1 MTGRLGVCPRE
12 TLNDLDGHLT
22 DSYYPMD
29 SNMTDISSKNELPPL
44 ISKGPRSARL
54 GRRRFVSGAVAGGL
68 LLPIRDTLAQTSPP
82 IEQAGDEPLDEGFD
96 VIEPEFEPTIS
107 PEEDS
112 DTITDIVEGEGVRYF
127 AQTGH
132 NLAEPFLAP
141 WLLAG
146 GEAGPGFPISEPR
159 LIEGDGTLRQD
170 FEGLALV
177 YDPNAEADRALGAV
191 PLPDS
196 VVDEIATGQ
205 AATKVLAC
213 RSDQVSC
220 QFFAATGHTVSG
232 AFGTF
237 WAEHGG
243 RQLLGLPRSET
254 ATSGGLTVQVF
265 DHVVLEMDSSRQ
277 VTMRKVNTDLV
288 MQSAAGDDPAFL
300 PAPPTLGTTWL
311 VVASDGLRLRSGPNV
326 DAEVIAVL
334 PDSAEFIAATGAD
347 SGWVPGYVDGFS
359 GWVAAEFLSTR
370 EALAAVDTANWRLDV
385 WGGVTLGDSNIRRE
399 PTTASQS
406 VRTIPYQ
413 SPVVIVE
420 WVRGEPVVDTQI
432 TWAQLE
438 DGTYVYARNLGR
450 AAPVAPPELGN
461 DAPRE
466 GKWIDVHLTQQ
477 LMVAYEGRSPVRTV
491 VTTTGMPGWETP
503 PGFYSI
509 NTRVANETMESGSI
523 GAEDFYVLKNVLF
536 TQYFTDRGHALHYA
550 WWKTAE
556 TIGRPGSHGCLNLLL
571 EDAQFFWDWA
581 TIGTPVVCRVT

>member
-1 MTGRLGVCPRE
+1 MTTNPNKNQPSRL
-12 TLNDLDGHLT
+12 
-22 DSYYPMD
+22 S
-29 SNMTDISSKNELPPL
+29 PP
-44 ISKGPRSARL
+44 IRTTVRL
-54 GRRRFVSGAVAGGL
+54 GRRHFVSGAVAGGL
-68 LLPIRDTLAQTSPP
+68 LLPFRDAVAQTSPP
-82 IEQAGDEPLDEGFD
+82 IEQRGDEPLDEGFD
-96 VIEPEFEPTIS
+96 VIEPELEPTIS

-112 DTITDIVEGEGVRYF
+112 GTITDIVEGEGVRYF

-132 NLAEPFLAP
+132 NLDEPFLSP
-141 WLLAG
+141 WMLAG
-146 GEAGPGFPISEPR
+146 GEGGPGFPISEPR
-159 LIEGDGTLRQD
+159 LVGEDGTIRQD
-170 FEGLALV
+170 FEAFALV
-177 YDPNAEADRALGAV
+177 YDPNVEADRALRAV

-196 VVDEIATGQ
+196 VVNGIATGE

-243 RQLLGLPRSET
+243 QQLIGLPRSEM
-254 ATSGGLTVQVF
+254 ATSGGMTVQVF
-265 DHVVLEMDSSRQ
+265 DHVVLEMDSSQQ
-277 VTMRKVNTDLV
+277 VTMRRVNTDLA

-311 VVASDGLRLRSGPNV
+311 VAASDGLRLRSGPNV

-334 PDSAEFIAATGAD
+334 PDSAEFIAANGGD

-385 WGGVTLGDSNIRRE
+385 WDGLTLSDSNIRHE

-413 SPVVIVE
+413 SPVVIVD
-420 WVRGEPVVDTQI
+420 WVRGEPVVDNQI

-438 DGTYVYARNLGR
+438 DGSYVYARNLGR
-450 AAPVAPPELGN
+450 AAPVAPPALGN

-477 LMVAYEGRSPVRTV
+477 LMVAYEGRTPVRTV

>member
-1 MTGRLGVCPRE
+1 MTSNPS
-12 TLNDLDGHLT
+12 NHDL
-22 DSYYPMD
+22 SP
-29 SNMTDISSKNELPPL
+29 LPSL
-44 ISKGPRSARL
+44 HATTARL
-54 GRRRFVSGAVAGGL
+54 GRRHFVSGALAGSL
-68 LLPIRDTLAQTSPP
+68 LVPVGSAAAQTSAP
-82 IEQAGDEPLDEGFD
+82 IEQRGDEPLDEGFD
-96 VIEPEFEPTIS
+96 VVEPDLPPTIS

-112 DTITDIVEGEGVRYF
+112 DTITGIVENEGVRYF

-132 NLAEPFLAP
+132 NLDEPFLEP

-146 GEAGPGFPISEPR
+146 GERGPGLPISEPR
-159 LIEGDGTLRQD
+159 LVEADGTIRQD
-170 FEGLALV
+170 FESFALV

-196 VVDEIATGQ
+196 VVNSIATGD
-205 AATKVLAC
+205 AARKVLAC
-213 RSDQVSC
+213 RSDQGSC

-232 AFGTF
+232 AFGAF

-243 RQLLGLPRSET
+243 RQLLGLPRSEP
-254 ATSGGLTVQVF
+254 AASGGRTVQAF
-265 DHVVLEMDSSRQ
+265 EHAVLEMDSSRQ
-277 VTMRKVNTDLV
+277 VTMRKVNTDLA
-288 MQSAAGDDPAFL
+288 MQSSAGDDPAFL
-300 PAPPTLGTTWL
+300 AAPPTLGTTWL
-311 VVASDGLRLRSGPNV
+311 VDAGDGLRLRSGPDVN
-326 DAEVIAVL
+326 AEVIAVL
-334 PDSAEFIAATGAD
+334 PDSAEFIAATSAA

-370 EALAAVDTANWRLDV
+370 EALAAVDAANWRLDV
-385 WGGVTLGDSNIRRE
+385 WDGLTLSDTNLRRE
-399 PTTASQS
+399 PSTGSQS
-406 VRTIPYQ
+406 IRTIPYQ
-413 SPVVIVE
+413 SPVVIVD
-420 WVRGEPVVDTQI
+420 WVRGEAVVDTQI

-438 DGTYVYARNLGR
+438 DGSYVYARNLGR

-477 LMVAYEGRSPVRTV
+477 LMVAYEGRTPVRTV

-503 PGFYSI
+503 PGFYAI

-556 TIGRPGSHGCLNLLL
+556 TIGRPGSHGCLNLLMK
-571 EDAQFFWDWA
+571 DAQFFWDWA
-581 TIGTPVVCRVT
+581 TIGTPVLCRVT